1 MSGAQSQLLT
11 TREIAELLQTRE
23 SHIRQLVRAGKIP
36 VVRLGRLLRFDP
48 DAVMARLAGDAE

>member
-1 MSGAQSQLLT
+1 MQGSQPQLLT

-36 VVRLGRLLRFDP
+36 VVRLGRLLRFDAA
-48 DAVMARLAGDAE
+48 AVLARLAGDPE